1 MLVAGVATVAFR
13 LALWGLT
20 RGGWLRP
27 EDIPGSLSFVA
38 FYGFFVAVVWLCE
51 QPGRKKASQV
61 GR

>member
-1 MLVAGVATVAFR
+1 MLVAGLATVAFR

-38 FYGFFVAVVWLCE
+38 FYGFFVAVVWLSE
-51 QPGRKKASQV
+51 PSGRQKTSRL
-61 GR
+61 GS